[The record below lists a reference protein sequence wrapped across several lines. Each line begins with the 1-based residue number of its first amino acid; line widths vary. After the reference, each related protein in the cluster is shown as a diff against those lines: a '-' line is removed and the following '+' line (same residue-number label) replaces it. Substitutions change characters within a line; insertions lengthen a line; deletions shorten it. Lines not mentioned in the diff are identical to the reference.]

1 LIHQYFRRIAERATE
16 VNLRASTGLL
26 AAAKSRSLA
35 HSTLTGGEFGGA
47 FGLSIRV
54 RGEGGI
60 GSGQMRLPASRAGHC
75 VVVSNQLLE
84 LVSAIFT
91 HVFEYRHLV
100 PFYPIFE
107 NPTKSA

>member
-1 LIHQYFRRIAERATE
+1 ME

-26 AAAKSRSLA
+26 AAAKPRGLA
-35 HSTLTGGEFGGA
+35 HSTWTGGEFGGA

-60 GSGQMRLPASRAGHC
+60 GSGQMRLPASRAGHR
-75 VVVSNQLLE
+75 VSVVSNQLLE

-91 HVFEYRHLV
+91 DVFEYRHLV
-100 PFYPIFE
+100 SF
-107 NPTKSA
+107 